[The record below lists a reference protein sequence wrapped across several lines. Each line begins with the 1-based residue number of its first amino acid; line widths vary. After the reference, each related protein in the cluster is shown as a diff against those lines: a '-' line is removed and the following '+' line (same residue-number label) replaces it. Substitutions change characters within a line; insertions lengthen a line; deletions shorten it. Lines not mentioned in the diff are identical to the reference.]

1 MASLVR
7 ETDNYGATHD
17 DERVVSLATM
27 DPNNRTNSNTHHPT
41 GNPSWNTKKKLMCAG
56 IIGMTAAVASSTLL
70 FLSIMELSG
79 QAQTEESFLLHDSGP
94 YSKFVAASGP
104 WPTNSVSQDDDGEK
118 ASGASDGPYVTCFE
132 FQGGENHCWSHSY
145 IDGWGNWQP
154 CLPNGYGVG
163 WESGSLKT
171 DDYTSGTMGVSGHT
185 FVHLSDMTTCGL
197 GCQEFSSE
205 VPGPH

>member
-1 MASLVR
+1 MAALVAG
-7 ETDNYGATHD
+7 DVDVDVDVKDYGSTHD
-17 DERVVSLATM
+17 EERVVPSGM
-27 DPNNRTNSNTHHPT
+27 MMEEYPSSSP
-41 GNPSWNTKKKLMCAG
+41 PSWKTKKLMCAG

-94 YSKFVAASGP
+94 YSKCVPASGP